1 MKKLVIAGSYEQAQ
15 LWIKNDLAKR
25 NAAGEPISTMPK
37 SDYMVV
43 HNPDQ
48 IKGLRDPHGVFV
60 GTWKN
65 RADINDI
72 VDALYARTMGKN
84 HALDKVY
91 HDLTREDFIGN
102 TPDQVIMDE
111 LSKILKRDIDASVLE
126 RIGIT

>member
-25 NAAGEPISTMPK
+25 NAAGETTLSMSEYTI
-37 SDYMVV
+37 V

-72 VDALYARTMGKN
+72 IDVLYERTSSKN

-91 HDLTREDFIGN
+91 IELSREDHLVGN
-102 TPDQVIMDE
+102 TPDLAILDE
-111 LSKILKRDIDASVLE
+111 TIKILKRDIDDSVLE